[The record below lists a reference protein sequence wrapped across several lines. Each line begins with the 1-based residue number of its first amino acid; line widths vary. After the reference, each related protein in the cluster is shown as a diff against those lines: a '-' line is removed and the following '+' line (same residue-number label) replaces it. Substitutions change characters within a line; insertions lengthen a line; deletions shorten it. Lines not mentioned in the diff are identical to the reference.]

1 VEQHDAQ
8 VSAKWTLELGFLPI
22 PAIAQCVACSS
33 GHFLRV
39 CIAFVWFFIIVD
51 EITHARFCCFVFIL
65 MFLVQCIIVDL
76 KA

>member
-1 VEQHDAQ
+1 VAQHDAQ

-22 PAIAQCVACSS
+22 SAIAQSVAGIS

-51 EITHARFCCFVFIL
+51 EITHARFGCFVFIL
-65 MFLVQCIIVDL
+65 MFVVQ
-76 KA
+76 